1 MSSNTELIDI
11 IRELVKIFH
20 FERILYSISTI
31 LAFIILISCTI
42 YALYN
47 NAINTQTIIAMCGS
61 SGVIT
66 FTCGRFLKMWSDVI
80 KLVQQHFSK

>member
-11 IRELVKIFH
+11 IRDLVKIFR
-20 FERILYSISTI
+20 FERILYSISAI
-31 LAFIILISCTI
+31 IAFLILICCTI
-42 YALYN
+42 YSLCN
-47 NAINTQTIIAMCGS
+47 GVISTLEIIAMCGS

-66 FTCGRFLKMWSDVI
+66 FTCGRFLKMWDDAI